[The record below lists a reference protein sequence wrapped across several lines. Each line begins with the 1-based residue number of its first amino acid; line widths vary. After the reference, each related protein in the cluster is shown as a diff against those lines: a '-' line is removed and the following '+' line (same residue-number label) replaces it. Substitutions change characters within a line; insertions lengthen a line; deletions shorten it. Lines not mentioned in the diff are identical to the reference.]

1 MQQNDAFFPPLV
13 IKEHLDWPP
22 RSPEVRVSLVPPCS
36 RALGL
41 DRLGTADKLN
51 GADKLTEGSW
61 HSSSRVPLQ
70 MALGLN
76 QAWVTQTFVSIWEQ
90 KKPTI
95 LVPFFSA
102 GSRFP
107 LKYELQNFGPFRQDC
122 KSADL
127 CGPASTSCFVND
139 AATSERETRCAAVTF
154 HNWSLFRIS
163 RNSRSAAT
171 IWSKVSRTTPIIGP
185 FAWLRSHPSVLS
197 STGTGWRVPGSNSWI
212 RPRQEPG
219 SDRTGRLAPGFL
231 EPASPRRR
239 LAYHG
244 VIRRLAEQ
252 VVEGCDF
259 YWNKTI

>member
-1 MQQNDAFFPPLV
+1 MQQNDAFPPPLV

-90 KKPTI
+90 NKHHHGSLFFCGIQISFEIWAAELWSISVGLQKCRLVQPCLNILFRKRCCNIRKGNPMCCSDISQLEPLPDLSELTI
-95 LVPFFSA
+95 GGHNLSQTQPNNSVNLTSHMTA
-102 GSRFP
+102 ITSICLKQHRDGLTGSWKQ
-107 LKYELQNFGPFRQDC
+107 LLD
-122 KSADL
+122 S
-127 CGPASTSCFVND
+127 
-139 AATSERETRCAAVTF
+139 ATSGAR
-154 HNWSLFRIS
+154 
-163 RNSRSAAT
+163 
-171 IWSKVSRTTPIIGP
+171 
-185 FAWLRSHPSVLS
+185 
-197 STGTGWRVPGSNSWI
+197 I
-212 RPRQEPG
+212 RPNRQVG
-219 SDRTGRLAPGFL
+219 TGFL

-239 LAYHG
+239 G
-244 VIRRLAEQ
+244 
-252 VVEGCDF
+252 
-259 YWNKTI
+259 